1 MVALPGLWPT
11 AASPTLPL
19 SPLGRDPG
27 SGTRRLQLGSLV
39 YGRQSLPE
47 LTKHKTKITKFIE
60 GLGINVRDVVVA
72 QLSYPYRS
80 CSSATTSKWLPCL
93 VLPHS
98 TS

>member
-47 LTKHKTKITKFIE
+47 LNKNQKNTIFVFR
-60 GLGINVRDVVVA
+60 LGIIVRDVVVA

>member
-47 LTKHKTKITKFIE
+47 LMNRLQREFYVKM
-60 GLGINVRDVVVA
+60 G
-72 QLSYPYRS
+72 
-80 CSSATTSKWLPCL
+80 
-93 VLPHS
+93 
-98 TS
+98 